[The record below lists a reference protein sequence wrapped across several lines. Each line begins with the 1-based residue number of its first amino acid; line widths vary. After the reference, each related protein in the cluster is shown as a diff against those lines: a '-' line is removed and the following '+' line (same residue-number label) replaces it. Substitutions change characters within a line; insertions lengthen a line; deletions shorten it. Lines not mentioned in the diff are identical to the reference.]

1 MILKTFFISSNFK
14 SKARLKLPKK
24 DQANATQHLEA
35 GLENYLKTIHVLHSP
50 CHSKIIGHI
59 LKNKQKNKCVYIHK
73 IIRLTII
80 RMKMKMKNR
89 SHRHDINRP
98 RLKRRHWNSKYRK
111 CLRIMMLICIKQHI
125 SNICSSIHE
134 NVMQHWGWVELHAV
148 QYMAYEGIIPFSYGN
163 VKTCF

>member
-1 MILKTFFISSNFK
+1 MLRNTL
-14 SKARLKLPKK
+14 RL
-24 DQANATQHLEA
+24 DFY
-35 GLENYLKTIHVLHSP
+35 YLKTIHVLHSP

-59 LKNKQKNKCVYIHK
+59 LKNKQKNKCVCIHK

-98 RLKRRHWNSKYRK
+98 RLKHRHRNRKYRK
-111 CLRIMMLICIKQHI
+111 CLRIMMVICIKQHI
-125 SNICSSIHE
+125 SNICSSSHE
-134 NVMQHWGWVELHAV
+134 NVMQHWSWVELHAV

-163 VKTCF
+163 VKTYF